1 MKNRKQKVEIGI
13 ARATNYTDFPNFTN
27 YDVWV
32 YVLISKIRKI
42 RVVRSSVCLIHI
54 MLSMPAL
61 HAQETFSL
69 APPLMSYP
77 SVFFTKEAKIELFFA
92 EPNTQIHYTTNNQDP
107 TENDPIYRSL
117 LSITKNFTTVKAKVF
132 SKIYQPSDVVQATFI
147 KDGLPIKSIECTPPN
162 PKYTSSGTTT
172 LIDNQGGIAA
182 LSSKTWLGFQID
194 TVEIVLNLTKKQRV
208 KKVLLNLL
216 QDYGSW
222 IFLPERIEAFSFND
236 KTQSFQLI
244 GNQVFNQD
252 ENVKGSFC
260 TPSVIEVKKGIKTD
274 KIKVQL
280 YLVKRIPDW
289 HAGKGGKS
297 WIFIDEIKVY

>member
-1 MKNRKQKVEIGI
+1 MKN
-13 ARATNYTDFPNFTN
+13 TT
-27 YDVWV
+27 
-32 YVLISKIRKI
+32 
-42 RVVRSSVCLIHI
+42 CLIAV
-54 MLSMPAL
+54 MFVCGALS
-61 HAQETFSL
+61 AQETFSL
-69 APPLMSYP
+69 APPLMKYP

-92 EPNTQIHYTTNNQDP
+92 EPNTQIHYTTNNQEP
-107 TENDPIYRSL
+107 TENDPIYSTP

-147 KDGLPIKSIECTPPN
+147 KDGLHIKSVECTPPN
-162 PKYTSSGTTT
+162 PKYTASGATA
-172 LIDNQGGIAA
+172 LIDNQGGNASS
-182 LSSKTWLGFQID
+182 SSKTWLGFQTD
-194 TVEIVLNLTKKQRV
+194 TVEIVLHFNKKQRV

-244 GNQVFNQD
+244 VKQD
-252 ENVKGSFC
+252 ENVKGASC
-260 TPSVIEVKKGIKTD
+260 TPSVLNLKKGIKTD

-280 YLVKRIPDW
+280 YLVKQIPDW
-289 HAGKGGKS
+289 HAGKGGRS

>member
-1 MKNRKQKVEIGI
+1 MKK
-13 ARATNYTDFPNFTN
+13 TS
-27 YDVWV
+27 
-32 YVLISKIRKI
+32 LIIT
-42 RVVRSSVCLIHI
+42 V
-54 MLSMPAL
+54 MLNIVAL
-61 HAQETFSL
+61 SAQETFSL

-77 SVFFTKEAKIELFFA
+77 SLFFTKEAKIEMVFA

-107 TENDPIYRSL
+107 TESDPIYSTP

-147 KDGLPIKSIECTPPN
+147 KDGLPIKSVECTPPN
-162 PKYTSSGTTT
+162 PKYTGSGATT
-172 LIDNQGGIAA
+172 LIDNQGGITA
-182 LSSKTWLGFQID
+182 LSSKTWLGFQTD
-194 TVEIVLNLTKKQRV
+194 TVDIILNLNKKQTV

-222 IFLPERIEAFSFND
+222 IFLPERIDVFSFNQ
-236 KTQSFQLI
+236 KTKTYQLI
-244 GNQVFNQD
+244 GNQLFNQN

-260 TPSVIEVKKGIKTD
+260 TPLMLSASSRRGGTVIGAKKGAKTN

-280 YLVKRIPDW
+280 YLVKQIPDW

>member
-1 MKNRKQKVEIGI
+1 MEEEHRFAAKKDEFKMVVSIHKI
-13 ARATNYTDFPNFTN
+13 L
-27 YDVWV
+27 
-32 YVLISKIRKI
+32 VLIAIMF
-42 RVVRSSVCLIHI
+42 VCVA
-54 MLSMPAL
+54 LS
-61 HAQETFSL
+61 AQESFSL
-69 APPLMSYP
+69 APPLMKYP

-92 EPNTQIHYTTNNQDP
+92 EPNTQIHYTINGTDP
-107 TENDPIYRSL
+107 TENDPIYSTP

-132 SKIYQPSDVVQATFI
+132 SKIYQPSDAVQATFI
-147 KDGLPIKSIECTPPN
+147 KDGLPIKSVECTPPN
-162 PKYTSSGTTT
+162 PKYTSTGATA
-172 LIDNQGGIAA
+172 LIDNQGGNTS
-182 LSSKTWLGFQID
+182 LSSKTWLGFQTD
-194 TVEIVLNLTKKQRV
+194 TVEVVLHFNKKQRV

-252 ENVKGSFC
+252 ENVKGAFC
-260 TPSVIEVKKGIKTD
+260 TPLMLSASSRLGGTVIDVSKGIKTD

-280 YLVKRIPDW
+280 YLVKQIPDW
-289 HAGKGGKS
+289 HAGKGGRS